1 MDSDFDI
8 DQFEPFDPSFT
19 PPVHLPTFTDD
30 IQGFLELIDP
40 CDHPELP
47 PDELNNGM
55 LYHTNDVGGFV
66 HENENNIAPLVSSVQ
81 LDCSGCHVLREVFH
95 TNGKSECG

>member
-1 MDSDFDI
+1 MDGDFDI

-40 CDHPELP
+40 SDHPELP

-66 HENENNIAPLVSSVQ
+66 HENENNMAPLVSSVQ